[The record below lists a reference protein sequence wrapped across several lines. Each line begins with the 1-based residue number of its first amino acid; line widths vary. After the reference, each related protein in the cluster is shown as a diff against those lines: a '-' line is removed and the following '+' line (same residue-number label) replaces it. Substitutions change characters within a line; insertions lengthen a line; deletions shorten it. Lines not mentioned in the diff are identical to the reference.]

1 MQYYMFLI
9 VRFFCYVVV
18 TVLGV
23 VCLLRVSDDAVARR
37 IVAVAALGAVMLN
50 QTLSRIVYNLLASA
64 LETVTLV
71 AGLGFFF
78 VLLLTLVFLPVILV
92 VAWIKSR

>member
-18 TVLGV
+18 TVLGI
-23 VCLLRVSDDAVARR
+23 VCMIRASDDAVARR
-37 IVAVAALGAVMLN
+37 IIAVAALGAVMLN

-71 AGLGFFF
+71 AGLGFFL

>member
-1 MQYYMFLI
+1 MQYYIFLI

-23 VCLLRVSDDAVARR
+23 VCLLRASDGAAARR
-37 IVAVAALGAVMLN
+37 IIAVAALGAVMLN
-50 QTLSRIVYNLLASA
+50 QALSRIVYNLLASA

-71 AGLGFFF
+71 AGLGFFL

-92 VAWIKSR
+92 VAWIKSK